1 MIDFNMKDFISK
13 KLEIPIE
20 QAFKIQKNF
29 YKKYGT
35 TLFGLMKYY
44 DIDPD
49 EFLDYVHNIDFS
61 KLKKNDEL
69 NQYLKLLPGKK
80 IVFTNGD
87 ENYASKVL
95 CSLGIIDNI
104 DEIYDIKK
112 GNYIPKPKIETYRNL
127 INSLN
132 IIPRKTVFFEDIEK
146 NLKPA
151 HYLGFTTV
159 HIDFDLDNCRSKKQ
173 KKYIDFKFKCI
184 KSALKMI
191 IKLTKVK

>member
-127 INSLN
+127 ISSLN
-132 IIPRKTVFFEDIEK
+132 VIPRKTVFFEDIEK

-151 HYLGFTTV
+151 HDLGFTTV
-159 HIDFDLDNCRSKKQ
+159 HIDFDSDNCRSKKQ